1 MGEAERD
8 EIGERSESEVPN
20 PGSPQVQIQASPRL
34 ASSHTALT
42 VRAKDGRWKTVIRY
56 FAEAMWGSDDAEL

>member
-1 MGEAERD
+1 MGERD

-34 ASSHTALT
+34 ASPHIQLRR
-42 VRAKDGRWKTVIRY
+42 VGAKDGRWETVIRY